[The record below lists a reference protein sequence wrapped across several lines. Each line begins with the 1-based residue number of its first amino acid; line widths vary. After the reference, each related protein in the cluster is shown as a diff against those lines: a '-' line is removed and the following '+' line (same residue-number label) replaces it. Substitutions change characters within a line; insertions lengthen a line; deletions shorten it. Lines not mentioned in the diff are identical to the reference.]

1 MSLICQK
8 GYVMSQTDIQGAYL
22 ESYLTDTVYMEPPPD
37 MRGPHGEFPRDK
49 DGNELVCLLK
59 RGLYGLKQSG
69 HAWAQCFKEFLLRDP
84 KYEMG
89 FQEFT
94 GEPNLYRKTFVLK
107 GFPSLSRGN
116 SP

>member
-1 MSLICQK
+1 MSF
-8 GYVMSQTDIQGAYL
+8 
-22 ESYLTDTVYMEPPPD
+22 
-37 MRGPHGEFPRDK
+37 HK

-94 GEPNLYRKTFVLK
+94 GEPNLYRKTFVLN
-107 GFPSLSRGN
+107 GRQEEIILGQSSMIY
-116 SP
+116 